1 MDQVVQLVG
10 AVMVLA
16 GFVFAQIGWLGQHSY
31 AYLVLNVLG
40 SVLLAVLAFLGE
52 QWGFLLL
59 EGVWA
64 LVSGWGLASRLM
76 LGGRTKA
83 S

>member
-1 MDQVVQLVG
+1 MDQVVQLAG

-16 GFVFAQIGWLGQHSY
+16 GFVFAQVGWLGQHSY
-31 AYLVLNVLG
+31 LYLVLNVLG
-40 SVLLAVLAFLGE
+40 SGLLAVLAVVGE

-59 EGVWA
+59 EGAWA
-64 LVSGWGLASRLM
+64 LVSAWGLACKLRRA
-76 LGGRTKA
+76 GRTRK